1 MAQEAKAP
9 PLLAR
14 TIQFVNEMAQSQ
26 GFGASDTAIMWK
38 SFSRIWES
46 NACDAAVDRTAR

>member
-46 NACDAAVDRTAR
+46 NACGAVVNRTAR